1 MKTPTKIP
9 FDDDGWPIY
18 VPVLEPGDIDES
30 TRDDMAAFDVVYEK
44 IFGEPLTH
52 VHADVE
58 YVICDA
64 MAHYADRSPGFSM
77 CYAWNW
83 TWRRLGYIE
92 PGPYINMDVSL

>member
-1 MKTPTKIP
+1 MNDSTTIT

-18 VPVLEPGDIDES
+18 VPVLEPGDINES
-30 TRDDMAAFDVVYEK
+30 TRDYADVFDVVYDK

-77 CYAWNW
+77 CDAWNW
-83 TWRRLGYIE
+83 TWKRLGYTE
-92 PGPYINMDVSL
+92 PGPNMDIETP

>member
-1 MKTPTKIP
+1 MNDSTTLT
-9 FDDDGWPIY
+9 FDADGWPIY

-30 TRDDMAAFDVVYEK
+30 TRDDITAFDVVYEK

-77 CYAWNW
+77 CGAWNW
-83 TWRRLGYIE
+83 TWRRLGYID
-92 PGPYINMDVSL
+92 PGPNMEIETS